1 MWENHLSIILLCF
14 IFVKVTF
21 IILAFTPTVTLA
33 LGLSKATANSGL
45 RIILKLPLS
54 FPHLKYEEKSRT
66 KYSCDLHKHVRNV
79 SSS

>member
-1 MWENHLSIILLCF
+1 MGENHLSIILLCF

-21 IILAFTPTVTLA
+21 SNACFYT
-33 LGLSKATANSGL
+33 NSNWPQDYP
-45 RIILKLPLS
+45 KTNCS
-54 FPHLKYEEKSRT
+54 SHLKYEEKSRT